1 MNPAAQ
7 QDTSLAS
14 CLPETAKGGPAWL
27 VASRE
32 AAWAIERAMPAPDRA
47 NHLWRYTDPAEFL
60 LPEGSGA
67 QSPDGIEVRFDP
79 ASGVT
84 VLPLGEAAASL
95 ADLVSG
101 HLGRLVPA
109 ERGKPEALNAALWSA
124 GYLIRIPAGL
134 ILEKPIRIVNTL
146 SGEGAF
152 RAIRNLVIAEEGSS
166 ATIVEESLGPADGAR
181 RSLNEVT
188 ELFAGPTSQI
198 RYVPLQRLGRGVT
211 SHRVFRAQCGRDS
224 RLMSAMVSFGAGL
237 YKADVGAVL
246 EGQGAESKMIG
257 LCFGDG
263 RQRADHHTVQDHRGA
278 HTQSDIDFR
287 VVLAGK
293 ARSAYTGVIRIAR
306 DAPYC
311 EAFQENRNLLLSEGC
326 KADSIPELEILTDE
340 VRCKHGATAGP
351 IDPEQ
356 LFYLSSRGLSSD
368 EATKMIISGFL
379 EATLGNIPEELGD
392 SIREEMRRRLEE
404 VAGR

>member
-1 MNPAAQ
+1 
-7 QDTSLAS
+7 LA
-14 CLPETAKGGPAWL
+14 
-27 VASRE
+27 ASRE
-32 AAWAIERAMPAPDRA
+32 AAWAIERALPAADRA

-60 LPEGSGA
+60 LPDGTGSPPAG
-67 QSPDGIEVRFDP
+67 SVVVDFDP

-84 VLPLGEAAASL
+84 VLPLSEAAATMP
-95 ADLVSG
+95 DLVAA

-109 ERGKPEALNAALWSA
+109 ENGKPEALNAALWSA
-124 GYLIRIPAGL
+124 GFLIRIPKGAVL
-134 ILEKPIRIVNTL
+134 AKPIRVVTTMT
-146 SGEGAF
+146 GEGAF
-152 RAIRNLVIAEEGSS
+152 RAIRNLVIAEEQSA
-166 ATIVEESLGPADGAR
+166 ATIVEESCGPADGAR
-181 RSLNEVT
+181 GSLNEVT
-188 ELFAGPTSQI
+188 ELFAGPGSHI

-211 SHRVFRAQCGRDS
+211 SHRVFRARCDRDA

-237 YKADVGAVL
+237 YKADVGAIL

-257 LCFGDG
+257 LCFCDG

-311 EAFQENRNLLLSEGC
+311 EAFQENRNLLLSGGC
-326 KADSIPELEILTDE
+326 KAESIPELEILTDE

-356 LFYLSSRGLSSD
+356 LFYLSSRGLTPD
-368 EATKMIISGFL
+368 EATKMVVTGFL

-392 SIREEMRRRLEE
+392 SIRGEMRTRLEE